1 MLTQFLTGI
10 LTIGAIPDVMPHSV
24 RTKFPELF
32 GTPSTEWLHG

>member
-10 LTIGAIPDVMPHSV
+10 LSIGTIPDVMPQAV
-24 RTKFPELF
+24 RTEVRELF

>member
-10 LTIGAIPDVMPHSV
+10 LTIGTIPDVMPYFV
-24 RTKFPELF
+24 RREFRELL